1 MACRKYLLT
10 NNTSSNGVFS
20 YQECSNQM
28 WNYNVLL
35 PAGESCNIWLIDGTY
50 FTAMPTIITVY
61 DFGSFPFVVTPTP
74 TPSNTSSPTPTPTNT
89 SSPTQTPTPTQTETQ
104 TPTPTQTET
113 QTQTPT
119 PTQTETQTQTPT
131 PTQTETQT
139 STPTPTQTETPT
151 MTPTNTETPTPT
163 PSITPPTRTSFSTN
177 FANNPFD
184 ACGGLST
191 SITLYGVDP
200 LLDQNIQFYDTAF
213 GPNTGANLAGF
224 YASSGTLFELDSNG
238 VAISPFSSCN
248 LITQTPT
255 PTNTN
260 TPTVTPTNTETPTNT
275 PSETPTNT
283 PTETQTPTPTETP
296 TNTPSET
303 PTNTPTET
311 QTPTPTETPTNTPTE
326 TQTPTPTQ
334 TETQT
339 STPTPTQTETPTM
352 TPTNTETPTPT
363 PTETVTPTPSF
374 AYYTYS
380 LGSGATVNDACVAF
394 ASSPGPVYGSVAGGI
409 GPNINETL
417 YSEPGVPPTV
427 TVPDGYYSNGTAWY
441 QVTGGLGQITA
452 SDPNGCL

>member
-1 MACRKYLLT
+1 
-10 NNTSSNGVFS
+10 
-20 YQECSNQM
+20 
-28 WNYNVLL
+28 
-35 PAGESCNIWLIDGTY
+35 
-50 FTAMPTIITVY
+50 MPTIITVY

-89 SSPTQTPTPTQTETQ
+89 SSPTPTPTNTSSPTQ

-139 STPTPTQTETPT
+139 QTPTPTQTETPT

-163 PSITPPTRTSFSTN
+163 PTSTPPTRTSFSTN

-191 SITLYGVDP
+191 PITLYGVEP
-200 LLDQNIQFYDTAF
+200 LFDANTQFYDTAF
-213 GPNTGANLAGF
+213 GPNSGANLTGF
-224 YASSGTLFELDSNG
+224 YEFNGYYWELDSNG
-238 VAISPFSSCN
+238 VTIGSYGTCN

-296 TNTPSET
+296 TNTP
-303 PTNTPTET
+303 TET
-311 QTPTPTETPTNTPTE
+311 Q
-326 TQTPTPTQ
+326 
-334 TETQT
+334 
-339 STPTPTQTETPTM
+339 
-352 TPTNTETPTPT
+352 TPTPT

-380 LGSGATVNDACVAF
+380 LGSGATENDACVAF
-394 ASSPGPVYGSVAGGI
+394 ASSPDTVYGSVAGGI
-409 GPNINETL
+409 GPNIGETL
-417 YSEPGVPPTV
+417 YSESGVPPTV
-427 TVPDGYYSNGTAWY
+427 TVPDGYYSNGTAWFI
-441 QVTGGLGQITA
+441 VSGGAGLIT
-452 SDPNGCL
+452 STDPNGCID

>member
-1 MACRKYLLT
+1 MACRKYILT
-10 NNTSSNGVFS
+10 NTTTSNGVFS

-28 WNYNVLL
+28 WVYDVLITPGTTL
-35 PAGESCNIWLIDGTY
+35 NIWLTTGT
-50 FTAMPTIITVY
+50 FSTASQNIITVT
-61 DFGSFPFVVTPTP
+61 DLGSFPFPVTPTQTP
-74 TPSNTSSPTPTPTNT
+74 TNTSSPTPTPTNT
-89 SSPTQTPTPTQTETQ
+89 SSPTQ

-139 STPTPTQTETPT
+139 QTPTPTQTETPT

-177 FANNPFD
+177 FANNQFD
-184 ACGGLST
+184 ACGGLGT
-191 SITLYGVDP
+191 SVTLYGVDS
-200 LLDQNIQFYDTAF
+200 LLDQNAQFYDTAF
-213 GPNTGANLAGF
+213 GPNTGGSLAGF
-224 YASSGTLFELDSNG
+224 YASNGTYFELDSNG
-238 VAISPFSSCN
+238 IVISSFDLCN

-296 TNTPSET
+296 TNTP
-303 PTNTPTET
+303 TET
-311 QTPTPTETPTNTPTE
+311 Q
-326 TQTPTPTQ
+326 
-334 TETQT
+334 
-339 STPTPTQTETPTM
+339 
-352 TPTNTETPTPT
+352 TPTPT

-374 AYYTYS
+374 AYYTYT
-380 LGSGATVNDACVAF
+380 LGSGATENDACVAF
-394 ASSPGPVYGSVAGGI
+394 TSSPVTIYGSVAGGI
-409 GPNINETL
+409 GPNIGETL

-427 TVPDGYYSNGTAWY
+427 TVPDGYYSNGTAWFL
-441 QVTGGLGQITA
+441 VSGGAGLIT
-452 SDPNGCL
+452 STDPNGCID

>member
-1 MACRKYLLT
+1 MACRKYILT
-10 NNTSSNGVFS
+10 NSTTSNGVFS

-28 WNYNVLL
+28 WVYDVLITPGTTL
-35 PAGESCNIWLIDGTY
+35 NIWLTTGT
-50 FTAMPTIITVY
+50 FSTASQNIITVT
-61 DFGSFPFVVTPTP
+61 DLGSFPFPVTPTQTP
-74 TPSNTSSPTPTPTNT
+74 TNTSSPTPTPTNT
-89 SSPTQTPTPTQTETQ
+89 SSPTQ

-139 STPTPTQTETPT
+139 QTPTPTQTETPT

-177 FANNPFD
+177 FANNQFD
-184 ACGGLST
+184 ACGGLGT
-191 SITLYGVDP
+191 SVTLYGVDP
-200 LLDQNIQFYDTAF
+200 LLDQNAQFYDTAF
-213 GPNTGANLAGF
+213 GPNTGGSLAGF
-224 YASSGTLFELDSNG
+224 YASSGTYFELDSNG

-296 TNTPSET
+296 TNTP
-303 PTNTPTET
+303 TET
-311 QTPTPTETPTNTPTE
+311 Q
-326 TQTPTPTQ
+326 
-334 TETQT
+334 
-339 STPTPTQTETPTM
+339 
-352 TPTNTETPTPT
+352 TPTPT

-374 AYYTYS
+374 AYYTYI
-380 LGSGATVNDACVAF
+380 LGSGATENDACVAF
-394 ASSPGPVYGSVAGGI
+394 TSSPETIYGSVAGGI
-409 GPNINETL
+409 GPNIGETL

-427 TVPDGYYSNGTAWY
+427 TVPDGYYSNGTAWFL
-441 QVTGGLGQITA
+441 VSGGAGLIT
-452 SDPNGCL
+452 STDPNGCID

>member
-1 MACRKYLLT
+1 
-10 NNTSSNGVFS
+10 
-20 YQECSNQM
+20 
-28 WNYNVLL
+28 
-35 PAGESCNIWLIDGTY
+35 
-50 FTAMPTIITVY
+50 
-61 DFGSFPFVVTPTP
+61 
-74 TPSNTSSPTPTPTNT
+74 
-89 SSPTQTPTPTQTETQ
+89 
-104 TPTPTQTET
+104 
-113 QTQTPT
+113 
-119 PTQTETQTQTPT
+119 
-131 PTQTETQT
+131 
-139 STPTPTQTETPT
+139 

-177 FANNPFD
+177 FANNQFD

-191 SITLYGVDP
+191 SITLYGVDA
-200 LLDQNIQFYDTAF
+200 LLDQNTQFYDTAF

-224 YASSGTLFELDSNG
+224 YASSGTLFELGSNG
-238 VAISPFSSCN
+238 VVIGSFDLCN

-380 LGSGATVNDACVAF
+380 LGSGATENDACIAF
-394 ASSPGPVYGSVAGGI
+394 ASSPVTVYGSVAGGI
-409 GPNINETL
+409 GPNIGETL

-427 TVPDGYYSNGTAWY
+427 TVPDGYYSNGTAWFI
-441 QVTGGLGQITA
+441 VSGGAGLIT
-452 SDPNGCL
+452 STDPNGCID